1 MLLVTGEVV
10 FCYVMC
16 YAIIIWLKK
25 ENVEDFD
32 AAEFVYLHLH
42 GDECF
47 SHKLQKSSLIDY
59 LDIVYFETETIFRS
73 LVENGEIIF
82 KSDPEISLAK
92 E

>member
-1 MLLVTGEVV
+1 MTGEVV

-32 AAEFVYLHLH
+32 AAKFVYIIHLH

-47 SHKLQKSSLIDY
+47 SHTLQKSSLIDY